1 VTVLTGKTIRL
12 RLVREDDLV
21 ALSRFDEDI
30 ANRGEFFPTGV
41 TSLPVLQHRWA
52 ESGLW
57 SKDEGMLV
65 IVDDDDDLLGHIE
78 FYATVGYLDELE
90 LSYILYAGE
99 QRGRGVATEAV
110 VLLTGYLFRGKK
122 VNRIRLII
130 HPDNAASR
138 RVAEKAGYTL
148 EGVARGAFFNQGRN
162 HDVEVWSILRAEQ
175 LEGR

>member
-1 VTVLTGKTIRL
+1 MLTGKTIRL